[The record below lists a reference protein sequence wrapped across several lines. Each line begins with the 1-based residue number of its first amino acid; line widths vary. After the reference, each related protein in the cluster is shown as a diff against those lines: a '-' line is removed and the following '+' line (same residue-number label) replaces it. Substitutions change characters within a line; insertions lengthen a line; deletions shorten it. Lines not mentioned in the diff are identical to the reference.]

1 MDSRFPADAGPGM
14 TGPLWSPRMTEQLKV
29 GVIGIGAFGSR
40 VALRLLWSGYH
51 TLAIYD
57 VADVATRL
65 FTNDYGGMAIGSPKM
80 MAQTC
85 DVVIAALP
93 SAAELREICFGWE
106 GVAEGFAR
114 GGILIDLGITDP
126 VETQKLAA
134 QLGERGI
141 DLVAAPAFGTPQ
153 QAKEGKLT
161 LVVGGPEAAVA
172 RCRPVLELLA
182 AKILD
187 ADAAGAAQAASAIA
201 DYLRGARL
209 LAASEAIRLGQRF
222 GFEPATVLDLG
233 EQLGGGDLGETLRR
247 EVVTRRFE
255 TGLQLGLVRRNLD
268 LAARLAEAT
277 DTRSPLIEAT
287 LAAWTAAEKKL
298 GYGADHTSIIK
309 WLESLPT
316 LRPTPAPDAE
326 HAAEPVGTSPT
337 V

>member
-1 MDSRFPADAGPGM
+1 M
-14 TGPLWSPRMTEQLKV
+14 TQLKV

-51 TLAIYD
+51 TLQIYD
-57 VADVATRL
+57 IADVATRL

-85 DVVIAALP
+85 DAVIAVLP
-93 SAAELREICFGWE
+93 SAAELREVCFGWE
-106 GVAEGFAR
+106 GVAEGFAA

-126 VETQKLAA
+126 LETVAIGKELAA
-134 QLGERGI
+134 RGV
-141 DLVAAPAFGTPQ
+141 DLVAAPAFGTPA

-161 LVVGGPEAAVA
+161 LVVGGPQAAVA
-172 RCRPVLELLA
+172 RCRPVLDTIA
-182 AKILD
+182 AKILQ

-201 DYLRGARL
+201 DYLRAARL

-233 EQLGGGDLGETLRR
+233 DQLGGGDLADTLR

-255 TGLQLGLVRRNLD
+255 TGMQLGIVRRNLD
-268 LAARLAEAT
+268 LAARLAVAT

-287 LAAWTAAEKKL
+287 LAAWNAAEKKL
-298 GYGADHTSIIK
+298 GYGADHTSIIR
-309 WLESLPT
+309 WLEALPG
-316 LRPTPAPDAE
+316 LEPAAGPDGE
-326 HAAEPVGTSPT
+326 HKSEPASEPVGRAPP

>member
-1 MDSRFPADAGPGM
+1 M
-14 TGPLWSPRMTEQLKV
+14 THMNI

-65 FTNDYGGMAIGSPKM
+65 FTNDYGGMALGSPKM

-85 DVVIAALP
+85 DAVIAVLP
-93 SAAELREICFGWE
+93 SAAELREVCFGWE
-106 GVAEGFAR
+106 GLAQGFAA
-114 GGILIDLGITDP
+114 GGILIDLGNTDP
-126 VETQKLAA
+126 VETLSIARELA
-134 QLGERGI
+134 GGGV
-141 DLVAAPAFGTPQ
+141 DLVAAPAFGTPA

-172 RCRPVLELLA
+172 RCRPVLEIMA
-182 AKILD
+182 AKILE

-201 DYLRGARL
+201 DYLRAARL

-222 GFEPATVLDLG
+222 GFEPATVLDLANR
-233 EQLGGGDLGETLRR
+233 LGGNDLGETLRR

-268 LAARLAEAT
+268 LAARLAVAT
-277 DTRSPLIEAT
+277 DTRSPLIEAK
-287 LAAWTAAEKKL
+287 LAAWSAAEKTL
-298 GYGADHTSIIK
+298 GYCADHTSIIK
-309 WLESLPT
+309 WLEALPSLKP
-316 LRPTPAPDAE
+316 
-326 HAAEPVGTSPT
+326 AAEPESLGSTPSV
-337 V
+337 